1 MVDKWHK
8 EIGWSFCTP
17 LSLYSL
23 CMQSSISHTHF
34 GNACVWFSHSS
45 WSRWRI
51 FLASLQKWSLGFSF
65 ECCCHN
71 EAKINLRSC
80 QKDLGQKMT
89 PVKVR
94 DVLIK
99 SWLLSSENS
108 PQQLLFNFGI
118 IKVPLVS
125 LISGFFTSKNRFLLK
140 SSLFYIGENW
150 TL

>member
-1 MVDKWHK
+1 MIWKLKCYFHNMMHLSLFFRNSSKWKIKKKMVDKWHK

-65 ECCCHN
+65 ECCCHK
-71 EAKINLRSC
+71 EAIINLRSC
-80 QKDLGQKMT
+80 LLHLYISYSGYLDYLKLSGGNQI
-89 PVKVR
+89 VKVW
-94 DVLIK
+94 K
-99 SWLLSSENS
+99 
-108 PQQLLFNFGI
+108 F
-118 IKVPLVS
+118 
-125 LISGFFTSKNRFLLK
+125 
-140 SSLFYIGENW
+140 
-150 TL
+150 

>member
-1 MVDKWHK
+1 MIWKLRWYFRNKRHLSVFLGTLMNFNEKFKKMVDKWHK

-65 ECCCHN
+65 ECCCHK

-108 PQQLLFNFGI
+108 PQ
-118 IKVPLVS
+118 
-125 LISGFFTSKNRFLLK
+125 
-140 SSLFYIGENW
+140 
-150 TL
+150 